1 MRSMAAGIDA
11 NNYDSGAVRLLA
23 AAIDEIVCAAWWP
36 GGELLECPTDIASS
50 LSSIG
55 LLGKNQPD

>member
-23 AAIDEIVCAAWWP
+23 AAIDEIVGLSAATGYDNH
-36 GGELLECPTDIASS
+36 GGLK
-50 LSSIG
+50 LSALAVANG
-55 LLGKNQPD
+55 F